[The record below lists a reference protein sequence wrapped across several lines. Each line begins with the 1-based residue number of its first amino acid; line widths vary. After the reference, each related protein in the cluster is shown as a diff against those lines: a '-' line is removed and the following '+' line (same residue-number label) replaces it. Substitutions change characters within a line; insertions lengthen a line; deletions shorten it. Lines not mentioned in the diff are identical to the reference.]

1 MTHAPA
7 ADLPLRDRL
16 AAWVEH
22 LAHILPAQAPI
33 RDFVH
38 HNTLHGFQ
46 HLPFAEALAAAH
58 RLTGAAPYLTEARF
72 HEFFAAGRIRPED
85 LDAALDEA
93 GVDGLDVPVWRNL
106 TRRDLLRA
114 SLCLPAAPRAAA
126 RLGWLAAERGDD
138 PLLAR
143 CAALTAGTGPEAA
156 SGDWRVLAAARAAEL
171 FTGVGRDGTLHSL
184 LAHLTGVDVFEQE
197 RPLLQRHL
205 AAHLDLGMAA
215 WRNPQRGEGFY
226 AAWRASAACDIVWG
240 LDELPDARDEIAW
253 LPADPVDALADE
265 LPRLVPDAAL
275 WQGYLERL
283 ALELP
288 GWSGMFLWR
297 ERNPARGDGTPV
309 AMADYLAVRVILER
323 LLVEDLT
330 RRLCGSALDVDGLR
344 AWCAAHPAR
353 FFVRDALR
361 SGALDE
367 GLQDRAAR
375 LAAEGGDEA
384 AWEELAEAIADDAA
398 QRQAAA
404 GARARRL
411 RELLVALAVPVAEAE
426 RLDAAAAAA
435 LLAGAGEL
443 DDLQRGHVWLLAY
456 ERRYR
461 ETLLAALAANR
472 GRRRRPPAPTA
483 QVVMCMDDREEGTRR
498 HLEEIAPDIHTYG
511 AAGFFGVAMAW
522 RGLDDAAMS
531 AQCPVVVQPVHAVAE
546 VAMPDTAAAAERR
559 HHRRRW
565 RLAWRERIV
574 QGTRR
579 APLAG
584 PLLGALAAPPA
595 VAALVAGTL
604 APGWFGAAMRGWRE
618 RFDGAVATRL
628 ALTADVPAPAPAPEA
643 PQAGFTDDEQAERV
657 ANFLRMIGLT
667 ADFSPL
673 VLLLGHGSGSRNN
686 PHLSAY
692 DCGACLGRHGGPN
705 ARVFAAMANRAAVR
719 QRLATFGIAIPDG
732 TWFLAAEHNT
742 CDDSVDWYDLAV
754 APPAAQPAVDRL
766 VGQLAEAC
774 RAHAA
779 ERCRRLASAPPR
791 PSPWLARRHVA
802 GRAHDLAQ
810 ARPELGHATNAAAV
824 IGRRELTRGL
834 FLDRRVFLI
843 SYDPTLDDDGAIVEG
858 ILLAAGPVGA
868 GIALEYYFSTVDNER
883 FGCGSKVT
891 HNLAGRFGVME
902 GADSDLRTGL
912 PLQMVEIHEAMRLL
926 VVVEQSPAMLAAI
939 VGRQPALQELVGNS
953 WIVVVACD
961 PDSGALARFCP
972 RRGWLPWAGEAVLP
986 QVGRSA
992 EWFAGQSAPL
1002 DPAIVLGS
1010 AA

>member
-1 MTHAPA
+1 MTHAA
-7 ADLPLRDRL
+7 APELPLRDRL
-16 AAWVEH
+16 AGWIEH
-22 LAHILPAQAPI
+22 LAHVLPAQAPI

-46 HLPFAEALAAAH
+46 HLPFPEALAAAH
-58 RLTGAAPYLTEARF
+58 RLTGAMPYLSEGRF
-72 HEFFAAGRIRPED
+72 GEFLAEGRIHLED

-93 GVDGLDVPVWRNL
+93 GVEGLGALVWRHL
-106 TRRDLLRA
+106 ARRDVLRA
-114 SLCLPAAPRAAA
+114 SLCLPAAPNGAA

-143 CAALTAGTGPEAA
+143 CVALTAGDGPQAA
-156 SGDWRVLAAARAAEL
+156 AEDWRARAAARAAEL
-171 FTGVGRDGTLHSL
+171 FAMVGCQGTLHSL

-197 RPLLQRHL
+197 RTLLQRHL

-240 LDELPDARDEIAW
+240 IDELPDARDEIAW
-253 LPADPVDALADE
+253 LPADPVDALAGE
-265 LPRLVPDAAL
+265 LPRLVPDEAL

-297 ERNPARGDGTPV
+297 DRNPARGDGTPV

-330 RRLCGSALDVDGLR
+330 RRLCGSALDLEGLR
-344 AWCAAHPAR
+344 EWCTAHPAR
-353 FFVRDALR
+353 FFVCDALR

-367 GLQDRAAR
+367 GLQERAAR
-375 LAAEGGDEA
+375 LVAEDADEA
-384 AWEELAEAIADDAA
+384 VWEALAEAVARDAA
-398 QRQAAA
+398 ERRA
-404 GARARRL
+404 GGAARARRL
-411 RELLVALAVPVAEAE
+411 HDLLAALAVPAG
-426 RLDAAAAAA
+426 DAAQMDAAGAGA
-435 LLAGAGEL
+435 LLACADEL
-443 DDLQRGHVWLLAY
+443 DGLQRGHVWLLAY

-461 ETLLAALAANR
+461 EGLLAALTANR
-472 GRRRRPPAPTA
+472 GRCRQLPAPSA

-498 HLEEIAPDIHTYG
+498 HLEEIVPDVRTYG

-522 RGLDDAAMS
+522 RGLDDAKTTAL
-531 AQCPVVVQPVHAVAE
+531 CPVVVQPVHVVNE
-546 VAMPDTAAAAERR
+546 VAMPEALVAAERR
-559 HHRRRW
+559 QRRRRW

-579 APLAG
+579 SPLAG
-584 PLLGALAAPPA
+584 PLLVLLAAPLA
-595 VAALVAGTL
+595 LAALVAGAL
-604 APGWFGAAMRGWRE
+604 SPGGFGQAVRGWRE

-628 ALTADVPAPAPAPEA
+628 ELTAEAPAAAPAPDA
-643 PQAGFTDDEQAERV
+643 PQAGFTDDEQALRV
-657 ANFLRMIGLT
+657 ANFLGMIGLT
-667 ADFSPL
+667 ADFAPL

-692 DCGACLGRHGGPN
+692 DCGACSGRHGGPN
-705 ARVFAAMANRAAVR
+705 ARAFAAMANRPAVR
-719 QRLATFGIAIPDG
+719 QRLAERGIAIPAT

-742 CDDSVDWYDLAV
+742 CDDSVEWYDLAA
-754 APPAAQPAVDRL
+754 APQAAQPAVDRL

-779 ERCRRLASAPPR
+779 ERCRRLASAPLR
-791 PSPWLARRHVA
+791 PSPWLAQRHVS
-802 GRAHDLAQ
+802 GRAHDLSQ

-824 IGRRELTRGL
+824 IGRRDLTRGL

-843 SYDPTLDDDGAIVEG
+843 SYDPTLDADGSIVEG

-912 PLQMVEIHEAMRLL
+912 PLQMIEIHEAMRLL
-926 VVVEQSPAMLAAI
+926 VVVEQSPATLSAI
-939 VGRQPALQELVGNS
+939 VGRQPALQELVGNG
-953 WIVVVACD
+953 WIVVASCD
-961 PDSGALARFCP
+961 PDSGALACFCP
-972 RRGWLPWAGEAVLP
+972 RRGWLPWAGKAILP

-1002 DPAIVLGS
+1002 PPAIVLGG